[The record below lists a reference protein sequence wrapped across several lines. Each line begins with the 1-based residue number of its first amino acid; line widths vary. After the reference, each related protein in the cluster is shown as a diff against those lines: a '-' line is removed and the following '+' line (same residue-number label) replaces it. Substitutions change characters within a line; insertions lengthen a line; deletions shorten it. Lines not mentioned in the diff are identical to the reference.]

1 MRRRANNIG
10 AEIIMYVILTLTAFV
25 TLFPFINTL
34 AVSLNKAYDTSR
46 GGIYL
51 YPRIFTMEN
60 YVIILQH
67 PDLKQ
72 GFIVT
77 IARTIIGTVASL
89 LFTGMLAYGLSKSNL
104 KGKNIYMGLSILT
117 MYFGGGLIPYYLLLR
132 SMHLIDNFL
141 VYIVPNLIGVFNMII
156 MRTYFKSL
164 PEALEES
171 AKIDGAGYFT
181 IFFKIILPLSAPI
194 LATIALFSGVFH
206 WNSWFDANLFISK
219 QSLKPL
225 QMVLIKIINS
235 TRIDTALAE
244 AGAGA
249 QMLAAQ
255 KVVNIRSVTAST
267 IMITII
273 PIIIVYPFL
282 QRFFVKGIMIG
293 AIKG

>member
-1 MRRRANNIG
+1 MKNKKNLIS
-10 AEIIMYVILTLTAFV
+10 EIVIYFVLIAVAFV

-34 AVSLNKAYDTSR
+34 AISLNKAYDTSQ

-51 YPRIFTMEN
+51 YPRLFTLEN
-60 YVIILQH
+60 YIIIFQH

-89 LFTGMLAYGLSKSNL
+89 IFTAMFAYGLSKSNL
-104 KGKNIYMGLSILT
+104 KGKKVYMGLSIIT
-117 MYFGGGLIPYYLLLR
+117 MYFGGGMIPYYLLLR
-132 SMHLIDNFL
+132 QMNLLDNFL
-141 VYIVPNLIGVFNMII
+141 VYILPNLIGVFNMII
-156 MRTYFKSL
+156 MRTYFKQL

-171 AKIDGAGYFT
+171 AKMDGAGTFT
-181 IFFKIILPLSAPI
+181 VFFKIVIPLSAPI

-206 WNSWFDANLFISK
+206 WNSWFDANLFVSE
-219 QSLKPL
+219 QNLKPL
-225 QMVLIKIINS
+225 QMVLVKIINS
-235 TRIDTALAE
+235 TRIDSALAE

-249 QMLAAQ
+249 QSLARQ

-273 PIIIVYPFL
+273 PIIMIYPFL

-293 AIKG
+293 AVKG

>member
-1 MRRRANNIG
+1 MKRKNNFISD
-10 AEIIMYVILTLTAFV
+10 IVISCILAVVALA

-34 AVSLNKAYDTSR
+34 AVSLNKAYDTSL
-46 GGIYL
+46 GGVYL
-51 YPRIFTMEN
+51 YPRVFTLEN
-60 YVIILQH
+60 YLIILQH

-72 GFIVT
+72 GFIIT
-77 IARTIIGTVASL
+77 IARTILGAGAALICTAM
-89 LFTGMLAYGLSKSNL
+89 FAYGLSKPNL
-104 KGKNIYMGLSILT
+104 KGKKVYMGLSIFT

-132 SMHLIDNFL
+132 QINLIDNFL
-141 VYIVPNLIGVFNMII
+141 VYVIPNLIGIFNMII

-171 AKIDGAGYFT
+171 AKMDGAGTFT
-181 IFFKIILPLSAPI
+181 VFFKIVIPLSAPI
-194 LATIALFSGVFH
+194 LATIALFNGVFQ
-206 WNSWFDANLFISK
+206 WNSWFDANLFINNPD
-219 QSLKPL
+219 LKPL
-225 QMVLIKIINS
+225 QMVLVKIINS

-249 QMLAAQ
+249 QSLAAQ

-273 PIIIVYPFL
+273 PIIMIYPFL

-293 AIKG
+293 AVKG